1 MDLGTTISRAFNIVL
16 KHRVLWVLGFLA
28 ALAGGSGG
36 GSSFNFNLPPGSFGS
51 PGGATGGE
59 FGPEVGRFFET
70 LANNSGVII
79 AGALGLFCVLFV
91 ISIALWVISII
102 ANGGLIGG
110 VDQIERDGSTTFGQ
124 AWAMGARKFWPLLG
138 LNILLAL
145 PIIILL
151 IVGFVL
157 VGGSLFAI
165 VGAAMAQDSSD
176 AAAATAATAGFG
188 ALCIGGV
195 LACVGFI
202 YSLLASALQTFGE
215 RAIVLD
221 GTGVMDSLRKGWE
234 VFRSNLGNIILLAL
248 VMLVISIVVGFVV
261 GLVSAALLLPV
272 LFTGFIGAANNPDT
286 FSIGA
291 GTIILAAFAFIAVA
305 IIAAIIGALF
315 KAFNSAAWT
324 LAYRQFTGRGMP
336 MAATPTAPLPTV

>member
-36 GSSFNFNLPPGSFGS
+36 GTSFNFPSGSFGGPS
-51 PGGATGGE
+51 GATGSE
-59 FGPEVGRFFET
+59 FGPEAGRFFET

-124 AWAMGARKFWPLLG
+124 AWGMGARKFWPLLG

-145 PIIILL
+145 PILILL
-151 IVGFVL
+151 AIGFVL

-165 VGAAMAQDSSD
+165 VGAAMAQDPND
-176 AAAATAATAGFG
+176 AAAATAATAGLG
-188 ALCIGGV
+188 ALCFGGL
-195 LACVGFI
+195 LACVGFV
-202 YSLLASALQTFGE
+202 YSLLAAALQTFGE
-215 RAIVLD
+215 RAIVLED
-221 GTGVMDSLRKGWE
+221 MGVMDSLRKGWE
-234 VFRSNLGNIILLAL
+234 VFRGNLGNIILLAL
-248 VMLVISIVVGFVV
+248 VMLVIGIVVGFVV
-261 GLVSAALLLPV
+261 GLVSAALFLPV

-286 FSIGA
+286 FTIGA
-291 GTIILAAFAFIAVA
+291 GTIILAALAFIAVA

-324 LAYRQFTGRGMP
+324 LAYRQFTGRGLTP
-336 MAATPTAPLPTV
+336 SSAAAPPAPLPTV